1 MLLHFGRRVS
11 QIGIYLFAIIGFVLV
26 VGWLGLRFGLTK
38 TAGNV
43 DFNDRYFKDVAE
55 QIRLVDLSAPSA
67 KTIFSNNCRLLVIN
81 RLNAPL
87 GRSLLNVYNTTRSEK
102 VLAKALLASDLFLRN
117 NPAYQNGLKTCNE
130 FSRRLGGE
138 MTVTDKS
145 YAWLST
151 PDWQVLSTAIAKDKD
166 QINKAAAVVGINPRL
181 IVGVLVGE
189 QLRLYNSEREIYKQF
204 FQPLKILGV
213 QSQFSWG
220 VTGLKEE
227 TAIQIEKNLRD
238 PNSPFY
244 LGRDKESLLDF
255 TTTDPS
261 AERFM
266 RLTDSHNHYYSYLYT
281 GLYLKQLIN
290 EWQKAGYNIENRPEI
305 LATLFNLGF
314 VKSSPKPDP
323 KVGGAEI
330 EIGGET
336 YSFGSL
342 AYQFYYSGELIEE
355 FNWQ

>member
-1 MLLHFGRRVS
+1 MLLRFGRRAS
-11 QIGIYLFAIIGFVLV
+11 KIGVYLFAFIGFVLV
-26 VGWLGLRFGLTK
+26 VGWFGLRFGLTK
-38 TAGNV
+38 TAGRV

-67 KTIFSNNCRLLVIN
+67 KTIFSNNCQLLVIN

-87 GRSLLNVYNTTRSEK
+87 GRSLLNVYNASRSEK
-102 VLAKALLASDLFLRN
+102 VLAKALLASDIFLKD
-117 NPAYQNGLKTCNE
+117 NPAYKNGLKSCNE
-130 FSRRLGGE
+130 FSSSLGGGSSS
-138 MTVTDKS
+138 DHS
-145 YAWLST
+145 YSWLST
-151 PDWQVLSTAIAKDKD
+151 PDWQVLRVAIAKDKD
-166 QINKAAAVVGINPRL
+166 HINKAAKVSGINPRL

-189 QLRLYNSEREIYKQF
+189 QLRLYNSEREVYKQI

-227 TAIQIEKNLRD
+227 TAVQIEDNLRD
-238 PNSPFY
+238 RKSPFY
-244 LGRDKESLLDF
+244 LGQEKENLLDF
-255 TTTDPS
+255 NTDNPS
-261 AERFM
+261 SERFM

-281 GLYLKQLIN
+281 GLYLKQLIT

-314 VKSSPKPDP
+314 AKSNPKPDP

-330 EIGGET
+330 EIGGEV